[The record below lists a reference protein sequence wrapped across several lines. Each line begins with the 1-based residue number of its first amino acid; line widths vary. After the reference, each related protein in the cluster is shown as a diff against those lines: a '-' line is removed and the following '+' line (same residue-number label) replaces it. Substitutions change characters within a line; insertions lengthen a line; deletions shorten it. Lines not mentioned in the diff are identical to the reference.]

1 MTETGEYGNNGRTGQ
16 DELKNKRRDCYYL
29 SCRSWAENRLVL
41 DLKYVI
47 NDEKSH

>member
-1 MTETGEYGNNGRTGQ
+1 MTAIGECGNNSRTGQ
-16 DELKNKRRDCYYL
+16 AEIKSKRCDCSYL
-29 SCRSWAENRLVL
+29 SCWSWAENRLVL